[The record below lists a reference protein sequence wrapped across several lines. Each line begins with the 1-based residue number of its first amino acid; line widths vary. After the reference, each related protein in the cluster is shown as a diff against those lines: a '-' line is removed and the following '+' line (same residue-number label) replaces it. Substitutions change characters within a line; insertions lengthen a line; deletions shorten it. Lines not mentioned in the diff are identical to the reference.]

1 MTRFDWNELE
11 KVRDSFFR
19 FYSGLIKFRREHPL
33 LGRAEFMAPEDVTWH
48 EDNWTNEESRF
59 LAFSLHD
66 RGQGGGELYAA
77 FNAHGYAVEVA
88 LPSAPQGQRWS
99 RVVDTNLLPPRDFT
113 PGGNDGVYSSY
124 SLAPFSAVLLVAKAA

>member
-1 MTRFDWNELE
+1 MDVACQQMWQACCRCRYHLHY
-11 KVRDSFFR
+11 V
-19 FYSGLIKFRREHPL
+19 GAQGPL
-33 LGRAEFMAPEDVTWH
+33 PAPCC
-48 EDNWTNEESRF
+48 
-59 LAFSLHD
+59 